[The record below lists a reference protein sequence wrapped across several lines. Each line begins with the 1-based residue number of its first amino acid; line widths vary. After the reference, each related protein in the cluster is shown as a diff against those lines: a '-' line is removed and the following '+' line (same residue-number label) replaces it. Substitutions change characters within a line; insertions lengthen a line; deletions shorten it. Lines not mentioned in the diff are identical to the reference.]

1 MDYSGGHVFLN
12 VFKMSGSFLRSK
24 RGGGVQFKGREMYPK
39 SVRAFWKGDEESPLS
54 CCTASPIPAQEVNGE
69 YS

>member
-24 RGGGVQFKGREMYPK
+24 REKELKTKTKKKKTWNPRERNRPQNSK
-39 SVRAFWKGDEESPLS
+39 VFLERG
-54 CCTASPIPAQEVNGE
+54 
-69 YS
+69 